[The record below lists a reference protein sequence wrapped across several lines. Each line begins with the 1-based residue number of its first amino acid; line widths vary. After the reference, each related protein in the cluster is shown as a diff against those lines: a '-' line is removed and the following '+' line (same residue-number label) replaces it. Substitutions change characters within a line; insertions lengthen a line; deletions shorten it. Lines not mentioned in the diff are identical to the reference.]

1 MALGVA
7 RQMDRCRTVGNSV
20 VPICVGVAWRVLTG
34 LRHAVNPR
42 DTPAPPPS
50 RSKHRLDPNRRVPL
64 MTPDPRVRPNWDGG
78 GGNEAPWKPWSVPW
92 PTFFAPVQNE
102 SPSTDPRT
110 DPQTG
115 SKRKRQEGGD
125 GGQTESETA
134 ATPDDRG
141 DVPSPPV
148 LDKLEPWGET
158 EEAKARRL
166 EARRG
171 GGTQR
176 RSTSSSP
183 AESRQKSKA
192 RSAAKQTRT
201 TLDALVASPDVRNG
215 ASALLRQLWE
225 STLRNNAEYRRV
237 AETLRSP
244 AAKRRAAAGGDLE
257 PVRWTAEPPPRLFP
271 SPAEVRDGRVAAEE
285 RGRTGLVVG
294 VNARE
299 DQDPADAETNA
310 VKSEPGYVRGPMG
323 LDADGVEWPR
333 RHPISHPDPS
343 VVAGMS
349 HRDDTHDDTHRH
361 ILDAGTSV
369 ETRRPSAEASRF
381 VFAVC
386 AVSELTN
393 EESESIRSQITDPIE
408 LEALSQI
415 VNPPSEVH
423 DDPIDTAD
431 DGTPRIRARAS
442 ASAEPFK
449 VACLRGLEDGGLLAA
464 AFIRPASGEGI
475 LGRYVEMPF
484 LVTLP
489 HARGR
494 GLWRELTRLFIGWA
508 TRHGDWRA
516 TGLIVKVARPRKG
529 ARKGERHW
537 QEAMWR
543 DGFGACRLDGGWG
556 GGGGGRRATNAGG
569 RIETILRRL
578 GSNAGAGESLTSSAG
593 ESSSAAAAL
602 HPTPGRDLLL
612 LRMLPPPDEGSDGAP
627 SPLYVPPAVGASS
640 LARAAALDESRAKM
654 LASSSVP
661 EEERGHGQLLC
672 REHAM
677 FLDFV
682 TRVIGGH
689 ADRGV
694 SLSLFGYYEP
704 KPERGTQPQGVPA
717 ALRLRVEH
725 LDRELLLSGGGPGT
739 FLACAHACLLRET
752 LSNLLPGA
760 VVDWGAWSDVVSQG
774 NFPAAVKDFL
784 ARRERLA
791 AAAEAT
797 AGSHDSPI
805 DGNDVPN
812 SNPPP
817 AVLSPGTASEAY
829 AAMNVRDRCET
840 LLSLL
845 RIAVKLDVGGVR
857 SAAAAVDRAAR
868 VRPSPDSYAF
878 ASTQRHAAHE
888 VNRRPLAHTI
898 VCRERAADGT
908 TWTYRVI
915 PASLDTGRS
924 FAFVLVATAPVES
937 SNSNSNSGGSERGG
951 RRAGVHGLGLLGLD
965 LDVSSNVRWRRV
977 AAAYGAEDVRLL
989 ARSLRKIAD
998 ASNPADAEPVAE
1010 LISPVT
1016 GRPRPSPPSL
1026 PPRGRVACMGP
1037 GDHAACIA
1045 TAELLHT
1052 YAAYEETRGTE
1063 HAVKLSNEDL
1073 AVLVGESPFSS
1084 AFVSASLALGAAPSV
1099 APNENITTPGLAKRT
1114 DGSNDTSAR
1123 WLEPNE
1129 VPLGTAPE
1137 RPAVGREHVAER
1149 VFVRVRRPY
1158 GAGGDCDWFP
1168 PLGLMEPHVD
1178 ATYTRE
1184 IGAIRLLGLTHSA
1197 DTMDANAEEN
1207 GEGSSRPECPVSGAE
1222 FVHLASGGSV
1232 TVAQRHWMRH
1242 VDVVH
1247 SPVTVTNEG
1256 PDAAASYSTT
1266 TPLEDWLASRGEAL
1280 GGDDA
1285 SGLRVLV
1292 SWPADGACY
1301 PATVE
1306 KFRNVGGNVGHHGA
1320 HAVRY
1325 DDGHRETVHLALQTF
1340 CPLEPVGTAE
1350 HRPETADEN
1359 AEDEA
1364 GPNHSRGEHR
1374 HRHHA
1379 RLFDRVCWFAPRGDQ
1394 TVAGW
1399 RKERRRRV
1407 QMRPRGLDV
1416 EARNVPAAA
1425 EDAGPGVPNVDED
1438 PGPEEEDEGIIES
1451 GGVGTRGR
1459 KRRRMDD
1466 GNEDDAED
1474 GNEPPD

>member
-1 MALGVA
+1 M
-7 RQMDRCRTVGNSV
+7 NS
-20 VPICVGVAWRVLTG
+20 
-34 LRHAVNPR
+34 
-42 DTPAPPPS
+42 
-50 RSKHRLDPNRRVPL
+50 
-64 MTPDPRVRPNWDGG
+64 
-78 GGNEAPWKPWSVPW
+78 
-92 PTFFAPVQNE
+92 
-102 SPSTDPRT
+102 
-110 DPQTG
+110 
-115 SKRKRQEGGD
+115 
-125 GGQTESETA
+125 
-134 ATPDDRG
+134 
-141 DVPSPPV
+141 
-148 LDKLEPWGET
+148 
-158 EEAKARRL
+158 
-166 EARRG
+166 
-171 GGTQR
+171 
-176 RSTSSSP
+176 
-183 AESRQKSKA
+183 
-192 RSAAKQTRT
+192 
-201 TLDALVASPDVRNG
+201 
-215 ASALLRQLWE
+215 
-225 STLRNNAEYRRV
+225 
-237 AETLRSP
+237 
-244 AAKRRAAAGGDLE
+244 
-257 PVRWTAEPPPRLFP
+257 
-271 SPAEVRDGRVAAEE
+271 
-285 RGRTGLVVG
+285 
-294 VNARE
+294 
-299 DQDPADAETNA
+299 
-310 VKSEPGYVRGPMG
+310 
-323 LDADGVEWPR
+323 
-333 RHPISHPDPS
+333 
-343 VVAGMS
+343 
-349 HRDDTHDDTHRH
+349 
-361 ILDAGTSV
+361 
-369 ETRRPSAEASRF
+369 
-381 VFAVC
+381 
-386 AVSELTN
+386 
-393 EESESIRSQITDPIE
+393 
-408 LEALSQI
+408 
-415 VNPPSEVH
+415 
-423 DDPIDTAD
+423 
-431 DGTPRIRARAS
+431 RAS
-442 ASAEPFK
+442 
-449 VACLRGLEDGGLLAA
+449 
-464 AFIRPASGEGI
+464 
-475 LGRYVEMPF
+475 
-484 LVTLP
+484 
-489 HARGR
+489 
-494 GLWRELTRLFIGWA
+494 
-508 TRHGDWRA
+508 WRA

-1016 GRPRPSPPSL
+1016 GRPRPSTVAPAS
-1026 PPRGRVACMGP
+1026 RAGGVHGSRRSRRV
-1037 GDHAACIA
+1037 HR
-1045 TAELLHT
+1045 H
-1052 YAAYEETRGTE
+1052 RGT
-1063 HAVKLSNEDL
+1063 L
-1073 AVLVGESPFSS
+1073 A
-1084 AFVSASLALGAAPSV
+1084 
-1099 APNENITTPGLAKRT
+1099 
-1114 DGSNDTSAR
+1114 
-1123 WLEPNE
+1123 
-1129 VPLGTAPE
+1129 
-1137 RPAVGREHVAER
+1137 HVR
-1149 VFVRVRRPY
+1149 RVR
-1158 GAGGDCDWFP
+1158 GDQ
-1168 PLGLMEPHVD
+1168 GHR
-1178 ATYTRE
+1178 T
-1184 IGAIRLLGLTHSA
+1184 
-1197 DTMDANAEEN
+1197 
-1207 GEGSSRPECPVSGAE
+1207 
-1222 FVHLASGGSV
+1222 
-1232 TVAQRHWMRH
+1232 
-1242 VDVVH
+1242 
-1247 SPVTVTNEG
+1247 
-1256 PDAAASYSTT
+1256 
-1266 TPLEDWLASRGEAL
+1266 RGEA
-1280 GGDDA
+1280 
-1285 SGLRVLV
+1285 
-1292 SWPADGACY
+1292 
-1301 PATVE
+1301 VE
-1306 KFRNVGGNVGHHGA
+1306 R
-1320 HAVRY
+1320 
-1325 DDGHRETVHLALQTF
+1325 
-1340 CPLEPVGTAE
+1340 
-1350 HRPETADEN
+1350 
-1359 AEDEA
+1359 
-1364 GPNHSRGEHR
+1364 GPRR
-1374 HRHHA
+1374 A
-1379 RLFDRVCWFAPRGDQ
+1379 RR
-1394 TVAGW
+1394 
-1399 RKERRRRV
+1399 
-1407 QMRPRGLDV
+1407 
-1416 EARNVPAAA
+1416 
-1425 EDAGPGVPNVDED
+1425 
-1438 PGPEEEDEGIIES
+1438 
-1451 GGVGTRGR
+1451 
-1459 KRRRMDD
+1459 
-1466 GNEDDAED
+1466 
-1474 GNEPPD
+1474 